1 MRLIRRQ
8 LRRGVVAWLA
18 CHVLTFTALVPR
30 DCCAAHAHG
39 RAADE
44 PPVESAAPAEAGAP
58 CHETAASPA
67 PEAHCDMATA
77 DGAACPMHRP
87 GAAPVGCRMSGVCHA
102 PEAALAAVIWQAA
115 IPPSAAEAT
124 APVAARLAA
133 APVVERSITRAIPP
147 DLPPPRS

>member
-18 CHVLTFTALVPR
+18 CHALTFTALVPR

-39 RAADE
+39 RAAHE
-44 PPVESAAPAEAGAP
+44 PPVESAAAETGAP
-58 CHETAASPA
+58 CHEAAATPA

-87 GAAPVGCRMSGVCHA
+87 GAAPADCRMSGVCHA
-102 PEAALAAVIWQAA
+102 PDAALAAVIWQAG
-115 IPPSAAEAT
+115 IPPSVAEAT

-133 APVVERSITRAIPP
+133 APVVERSIARAIPP